1 MIGATNRPDAIDPA
15 LRRPGR
21 FDRELFFPLPD
32 AKARAAIIEINTG
45 DGQTAYTIRSNTAM
59 IFKNESHAP
68 TSMSDSRLYTPALK
82 MSFLNILGAWQPSL
96 SPSLKDWL
104 VSSTAGY
111 CGADLKAL
119 CAEAALVSLR
129 RAYPQVRV
137 RVRTRYVPVRW
148 TKQHMHCL
156 TALVSTFLFY
166 LL

>member
-45 DGQTAYTIRSNTAM
+45 DGQIAYTRQSNTAVTL
-59 IFKNESHAP
+59 KKESDAP
-68 TSMSDSRLYTPALK
+68 TSMNDSRLCISALT
-82 MSFLNILGAWQPSL
+82 MSFLTILGAWQPSL

-137 RVRTRYVPVRW
+137 SARHLPVRR
-148 TKQHMHCL
+148 TKQHTY
-156 TALVSTFLFY
+156 TA
-166 LL
+166 